1 MIFSYG
7 KRLKIRCYIINDCMY
22 FQIIASGTAKNSLSQ
37 KIFEFLIENDH
48 ECDIFVLKQKGVY
61 SSNSHSDPTI
71 NKDSW
76 VGYPTSLF
84 TKSRHPDLCLVR
96 GVGTHI
102 ISHIFYRLD
111 YMSIL
116 EELGVRLINT
126 RRCME
131 LATNKMLT
139 TVILHKNNILSPE
152 TAMCETAERALEAF
166 YNLGQDVVLKP
177 LYGARGKDII
187 RINNDIHAKFVFEQ
201 LEALEEIFYIQKY
214 YEHGN
219 SDYRL
224 FVVNGEV
231 IASMKRVSNNWKTNI
246 ATGAIAEKYHPS
258 QEMIELATKSCEI
271 VHGEIMGV
279 DIMNTEKGL
288 MVIEVNAVPGY
299 EGLQKA
305 NPEINIPAIIGNY
318 LIKEAK
324 K

>member
-1 MIFSYG
+1 
-7 KRLKIRCYIINDCMY
+7 MY

-48 ECDIFVLKQKGVY
+48 ECDIFVLKRKGVY
-61 SSNSHSDPTI
+61 SSNSHANPTLHQ
-71 NKDSW
+71 DSW
-76 VGYPTSLF
+76 VCYPTAQL
-84 TKSRHPDLCLVR
+84 TESRQPDLCLVR
-96 GVGTHI
+96 GVGTHV

-131 LATNKMLT
+131 LSTNKMLT
-139 TVILHKNNILSPE
+139 TILLHKNDILSPE
-152 TAMCETAERALEAF
+152 TAMCETAERAMEAF
-166 YNLGQDVVLKP
+166 YNLGQDIVLKP

-187 RINNDIHAKFVFEQ
+187 RINNEKHAKFVFEQ

-231 IASMKRVSNNWKTNI
+231 IASMRRVSNNWKTNI
-246 ATGAIAEKYHPS
+246 ATGGIGEKYNPN
-258 QEMIELATKSCEI
+258 QDMVELAVKSCEL
-271 VHGEIMGV
+271 VGGEIMGV
-279 DIMNTEKGL
+279 DIMDTEKGL

-318 LIKEAK
+318 LIREAK